1 MRKSGTDMVGT
12 VGKMVWFS
20 IRIKN
25 GAAEGGSGLINMTND
40 VRLSARRSLCSG
52 GQSIKGAV
60 VL

>member
-1 MRKSGTDMVGT
+1 MGT

-20 IRIKN
+20 IRIGN
-25 GAAEGGSGLINMTND
+25 GAAEGGSGLKNITVD
-40 VRLSARRSLCSG
+40 VRLSAHRSLCSG